1 MPLQAETAK
10 IEAELKLLCSALD
23 YLTDTSLRKVIEIRI
38 KECRTRLRQLQD
50 LLRKAEH
57 SKFPSTH

>member
-1 MPLQAETAK
+1 MSSQAETAK

-38 KECRTRLRQLQD
+38 EELRGR
-50 LLRKAEH
+50 LLRFQDILRK
-57 SKFPSTH
+57 S